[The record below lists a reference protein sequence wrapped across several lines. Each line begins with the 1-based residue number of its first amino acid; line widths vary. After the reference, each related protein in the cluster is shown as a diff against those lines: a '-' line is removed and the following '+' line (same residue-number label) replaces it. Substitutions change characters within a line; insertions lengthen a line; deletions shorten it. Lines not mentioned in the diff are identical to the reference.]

1 MYDTRTSPTVRREV
15 WTTTVKERV
24 SCMVLCNARRLG
36 VDAAAVA
43 KAAAAVAA
51 GGAGPRDRRASVA
64 TEAPEGE
71 LLLVGT
77 QDGDVWFV
85 QAEKQ
90 GQMVRQLP
98 SHRNVSIKHILV
110 RIPAR
115 PSPVC
120 QLMGESSHRLHI
132 QPSPKHRVSEAA
144 RLLCV
149 VVSGNNVP
157 RALGALPVWFLR
169 VVRDDR

>member
-1 MYDTRTSPTVRREV
+1 VYDTRTSPTVRREV

-24 SCMVLCNARRLG
+24 SCMVLCSARRLG

-43 KAAAAVAA
+43 RAAAAATAA
-51 GGAGPRDRRASVA
+51 GGVGLRDRRASVA
-64 TEAPEGE
+64 TEAPQGE

-98 SHRNVSIKHILV
+98 SHRNVPIKHILV

-115 PSPVC
+115 PS
-120 QLMGESSHRLHI
+120 
-132 QPSPKHRVSEAA
+132 A
-144 RLLCV
+144 
-149 VVSGNNVP
+149 VP
-157 RALGALPVWFLR
+157 LTYG
-169 VVRDDR
+169 

>member
-24 SCMVLCNARRLG
+24 SCMVLCSARRLG

-43 KAAAAVAA
+43 KAAAAAAAA
-51 GGAGPRDRRASVA
+51 GGGGGPRDRRATVA

-98 SHRNVSIKHILV
+98 SHRNVPIKHILV
-110 RIPAR
+110 RIPAPR
-115 PSPVC
+115 FPVSRR
-120 QLMGESSHRLHI
+120 MGESSHGCHI
-132 QPSPKHRVSEAA
+132 AFSEAQSE
-144 RLLCV
+144 LGSCV
-149 VVSGNNVP
+149 FVR
-157 RALGALPVWFLR
+157 RATL
-169 VVRDDR
+169 